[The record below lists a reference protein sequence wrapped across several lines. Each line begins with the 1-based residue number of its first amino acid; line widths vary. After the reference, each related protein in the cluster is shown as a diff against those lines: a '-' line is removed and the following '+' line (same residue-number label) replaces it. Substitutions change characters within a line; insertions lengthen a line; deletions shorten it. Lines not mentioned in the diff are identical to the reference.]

1 MQKANSQTH
10 PKKREKWSS
19 NVKKSRKLQLLN
31 KDNEN
36 NAGTYDYADTDEP
49 AAAANGN

>member
-1 MQKANSQTH
+1 MNN
-10 PKKREKWSS
+10 ENVYFS
-19 NVKKSRKLQLLN
+19 NTAKNIGIK

>member
-1 MQKANSQTH
+1 
-10 PKKREKWSS
+10 
-19 NVKKSRKLQLLN
+19 LN